1 MYNHTLEELK
11 ELRND
16 AFEDYE
22 AAVDMWVLDDE
33 EHERIEELK
42 HRLKDIEEEIAR
54 RIGER

>member
-11 ELRND
+11 ELREE
-16 AFEDYE
+16 ALEDYE
-22 AAVDMWVLDDE
+22 TAVDNWTLDDE

-42 HRLKDIEEEIAR
+42 HGLEDIEEEIAR